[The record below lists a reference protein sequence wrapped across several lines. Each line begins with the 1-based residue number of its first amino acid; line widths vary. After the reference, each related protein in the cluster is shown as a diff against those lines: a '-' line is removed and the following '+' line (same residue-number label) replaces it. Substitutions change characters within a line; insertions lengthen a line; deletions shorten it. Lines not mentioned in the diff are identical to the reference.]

1 MEVWELEN
9 NTMHTHSIHLH
20 LVQFRVVER
29 GPDGTEDPLPN
40 ERGGKDTVRVNPG
53 ETVRIAV
60 RFEDNTGQFPCHCHI
75 LEHEDHEMMR
85 PFKVVDSDGGNG
97 KGNGNGNGRGNG
109 R

>member
-9 NTMHTHSIHLH
+9 NLMHTHPIHLH
-20 LVQFRVVER
+20 LVQFRVVGR

-53 ETVRIAV
+53 ETVRIDV
-60 RFEDNTGQFPCHCHI
+60 RFENNTGQFPWHYHI

-85 PFKVVDSDGGNG
+85 PLKVVDSDGGNG
-97 KGNGNGNGRGNG
+97 KDKR
-109 R
+109 REK